1 MIKTTNPSFR
11 MDADNFAELH
21 ARPTP
26 ADGANPGQY
35 EVSLTSDFSESGTA
49 FWTFDVEAAE
59 EASMFFEMLAME
71 MRALH
76 RAGRE

>member
-1 MIKTTNPSFR
+1 MIKSTNPSFR
-11 MDADNFAELH
+11 MHTTNFAELH

-26 ADGANPGQY
+26 ADGTNPGEY
-35 EVSLTSDFSESGTA
+35 EVSLTSDFSERGTA

-59 EASMFFEMLAME
+59 EAAMFFEMLAME

-76 RAGRE
+76 CAGRE